1 MPTPLFASLA
11 LLCAFQTPAPNPQ
24 APPGNYAIVG
34 ATVEI
39 GDGSKIEGATV
50 VVQDGKIAGL
60 GVGIPVPAGFDSVDG
75 KAWTIYPTFIDAYCT
90 DGTSLTPP
98 TPKTISISP
107 SEPKPKMDPEYRK
120 GICPE
125 LKASE
130 KPAIDDSFIGKWRG
144 QGFGLAMLVPRAGSL
159 RGQACL
165 AKVDKVDNVVLNP
178 STGQCMMMAAG
189 SGGGPYPGS
198 SMGIVALMRQTL
210 YDAQRYQELLDLGE
224 KPTED
229 KSLAALVPVVGGKT
243 KTFFFANT
251 ENDVVR
257 ALNFRKEF
265 GLDLV
270 VVSARDS
277 LKRAKDLVDN
287 KIPVTLSLDWG
298 SEPTA
303 PTDPQPAKILE
314 ERKRLWSERT
324 KVGIGLASAGVAVG
338 LGTFGVDPA
347 EFRKNLAKLIGFG
360 LPRDVALKALTLV
373 PAAELG
379 IADQYGALAS
389 GKPANFTVL
398 TGDFAKED
406 TKTVMVVLD
415 GVRKEVKP

>member
-11 LLCAFQTPAPNPQ
+11 LLCAYQTPTPAPT

-39 GDGSKIEGATV
+39 GDGSKIEGATI

-60 GVGIPVPAGFDSVDG
+60 GVGIAVPAGFDSIDG

-90 DGTSLTPP
+90 DGTNLTTP
-98 TPKTISISP
+98 TPKTIAISP

-125 LKASE
+125 LKASD

-165 AKVDKVDNVVLNP
+165 AKIDKLDNVVLNP
-178 STGQCMMMAAG
+178 STGQCMMVASG

-198 SMGIVALMRQTL
+198 TMGIVALMRQTL
-210 YDAQRYQELLDLGE
+210 YDAQHYQDLRDLGE

-229 KSLAALVPVVGGKT
+229 KSLAALAPALGGKT
-243 KTFFFANT
+243 KTFFFANS

-277 LKRAKDLVDN
+277 LKRAKDLAES

-314 ERKRLWSERT
+314 ERKRIWTERT
-324 KVGIGLASAGVAVG
+324 KVGVGLAGAGVPIS

-347 EFRKNLAKLIGFG
+347 EFRKNLGKLIGLG
-360 LPRDVALKALTLV
+360 LPRAVALKALTLV
-373 PAAELG
+373 PAEELG
-379 IADQYGALAS
+379 LTSAYGALAS